1 VTSMNIEKVL
11 LVVTLLGVLCSL
23 SAYSL
28 LAYQIMVSPTTI
40 YSMSF
45 KGNAD
50 NSASER
56 AQVEI

>member
-1 VTSMNIEKVL
+1 MNIEKVL